1 MPDLDNIRVKISA
14 MAQLALEMWRLTHQ
28 AFMEHDMDLLSRV
41 LDEESRLNDM
51 EKEIT
56 MALISLGRQAASEE
70 EKLKIAVFTD
80 VVGDLE
86 LIGDYCKD
94 ILERV
99 QIKIEEKLLFSD
111 EAVKEYDQLY
121 RRTEDALDEIACA
134 FRKGSL
140 GLVKEVLRR
149 ERHIDS
155 LVDEYRARH
164 NQRLIDGVC
173 SPLACN
179 MFLNMLDFTAAV
191 YYHAKKI
198 ARSLLKMQKETTID
212 E

>member
-1 MPDLDNIRVKISA
+1 MQEISSIKKKITEMSV
-14 MAQLALEMWRLTHQ
+14 LALKMWRMTHKT
-28 AFMEHDMDLLSRV
+28 FMEHDADLIAGILE
-41 LDEESRLNDM
+41 DEHKLNNL

-56 MALISLGRQAASEE
+56 SDLVALGRVSAVETEKANALIYA
-70 EKLKIAVFTD
+70 D

-99 QIKIEEKLLFSD
+99 QIKIEERLLFSE
-111 EAVKEYDQLY
+111 EAVKEYEDLY
-121 RRTEDALDEIACA
+121 RKTEDALKEIVCA
-134 FRKGSL
+134 LERDNL
-140 GLVKEVLRR
+140 DLVKTVLKK
-149 ERHIDS
+149 EEHIDS

-164 NQRLIDGVC
+164 NQRLIEGIC
-173 SPLACN
+173 SPIACN

-198 ARSLLKMQKETTID
+198 ARNLLKLK
-212 E
+212 

>member
-1 MPDLDNIRVKISA
+1 MQDINSIKREIAGMSKLCLK
-14 MAQLALEMWRLTHQ
+14 MWQVTHQ
-28 AFMEHDMDLLSRV
+28 AFLEHDMDLLSAV
-41 LDEESRLNDM
+41 LEDENKLNNM

-56 MALISLGRQAASEE
+56 SRLIELGRHSSKQTEKARALIYA
-70 EKLKIAVFTD
+70 D

-99 QIKIEEKLLFSD
+99 QIKIEENLLFSD
-111 EAVKEYDQLY
+111 EAVKEYEDLY
-121 RRTEDALDEIACA
+121 LRAETALGEIASALD
-134 FRKGSL
+134 KNDL
-140 GLVKEVLRR
+140 KLLHKVLKN
-149 ERHIDS
+149 EEHIDS
-155 LVDEYRARH
+155 LVDGYRRRH
-164 NQRLIDGVC
+164 NQRLIDGSC

-198 ARSLLKMQKETTID
+198 ARNLLKIK
-212 E
+212 